1 MLRAV
6 IDTSMV
12 RLASPDDEGDL
23 MDMIRAAHDESPLRT
38 VSGQPLFFSDAKAR
52 QVIRNAICRDEGLA
66 NSWVGIIGHRGQLEG
81 SVCLSIF
88 EPSPFSHEQFLD
100 STWNFVHKAFRQTS
114 HNAKT
119 LQAFAERVSDTLGI
133 PLLIKAMG
141 DHAGRKSFYERAS
154 KCQPFGSVLLY
165 SSMGADSLAGA

>member
-1 MLRAV
+1 ML
-6 IDTSMV
+6 
-12 RLASPDDEGDL
+12 L
-23 MDMIRAAHDESPLRT
+23 MRCAHEESPLRT
-38 VSGQPLFFSDAKAR
+38 ANGQPLFFSDAKAR
-52 QVIRNAICRDEGLA
+52 QVIRNAIFRDEGLA
-66 NSWVGIIGHRGQLEG
+66 TSWVGIIGGRGQLEG

-100 STWNFVHKAFRQTS
+100 STWNFVHKTFRQTS

-165 SSMGADSLAGA
+165 SALSDSTAVGA